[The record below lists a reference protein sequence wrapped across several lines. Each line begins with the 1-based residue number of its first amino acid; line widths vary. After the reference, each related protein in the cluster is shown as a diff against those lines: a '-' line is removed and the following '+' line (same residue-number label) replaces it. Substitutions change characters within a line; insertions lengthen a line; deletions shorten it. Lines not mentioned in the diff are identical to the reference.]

1 MMRVRLAAPPWY
13 ERPAVVLAMQAATV
27 GVVLAA
33 WQAVSGTLVP
43 AFFVSKPT
51 LVFPT
56 VWRWIATGFLWP
68 HLIYTMESTILGFLL
83 GAGTG
88 VAAGLALGLYQNA
101 SRVLSPYILAL
112 YSIPK
117 IALAP
122 LFVLWFGL
130 DLTPKILVAAFIVF
144 FLVCLNVY
152 AGVSALDEDLLVG
165 VRLMGASRWDEL
177 RYLVLP
183 TAAVQIFVGLKTSFP
198 YALQG
203 AVIGEIIASTRGLG
217 YLTMWAKGSF
227 NMTNMF
233 AALSVLMIVAVVI
246 TVGLER
252 LERVLLGWRRA
263 EW

>member
-1 MMRVRLAAPPWY
+1 MRVPPGAAPWY
-13 ERPAVVLAMQAATV
+13 EHPAAVLAMQAATI
-27 GVVLAA
+27 GVVLAV
-33 WQAVSGTLVP
+33 WQAASGTLVP

-51 LVFPT
+51 LVFPRI
-56 VWRWIATGFLWP
+56 WSWITTGFLWP
-68 HLIYTMESTILGFLL
+68 HLIYTTESTILGFLL
-83 GAGTG
+83 GASAG
-88 VAAGLALGLYQNA
+88 VAAGLALGLYQNV

-130 DLTPKILVAAFIVF
+130 DLTPKVLVAAFIVF

-152 AGVSALDEDLLVG
+152 AGVSAIDEDLLVG
-165 VRLMGASRWDEL
+165 VRLMGASQWDEL

-233 AALSVLMIVAVVI
+233 AALTVLMTVAVII
-246 TVGLER
+246 TVGLDR
-252 LERVLLGWRRA
+252 LERVVLKWRRA
-263 EW
+263 EL